1 MQGYAADDVNYRKA
15 SVLKG
20 SYLSVK
26 IGTGLKSH
34 TANKLL
40 KEFSTYQ
47 PLAQETENVKDLDTA
62 QEKSQGIKR
71 ACVSQ
76 NLASCCATV

>member
-1 MQGYAADDVNYRKA
+1 MQGFAADDVNYRKA

-26 IGTGLKSH
+26 IGMGLKSH

-40 KEFSTYQ
+40 KEFSPYQ
-47 PLAQETENVKDLDTA
+47 PLAQEAEKVKDLDTA
-62 QEKSQGIKR
+62 QGEKPGNKKSLCQSK
-71 ACVSQ
+71 
-76 NLASCCATV
+76 SC